1 MDEIKRNSNEVDP
14 TTTNGSQKPS
24 PKVVHIDTL
33 RAMRD
38 PVSSSSRSGVKH
50 RDSIEDVYLP
60 TVPPRRDK
68 ILLERELKKSRDE
81 TNRRRLDEAFYRL
94 TEACDSNLDMVERS
108 NCFDEWKDILDL
120 LARKAA
126 YMGIKHHKILG
137 SLIAA
142 THQKDLS
149 DFEFNS
155 LKVLR
160 EAMNVLRQPRITKQD
175 SKRVI
180 TSLLECG
187 MKTALPLAVDYLG
200 EDREGALDNMMAEI
214 VEKSRDQT

>member
-1 MDEIKRNSNEVDP
+1 MNEIKTNSNEVDSI
-14 TTTNGSQKPS
+14 TTNESQEPS
-24 PKVVHIDTL
+24 PKVVVLDTY

-38 PVSSSSRSGVKH
+38 TASSSSGPGVKH
-50 RDSIEDVYLP
+50 TDNVGDVYLP

-68 ILLERELKKSRDE
+68 ILLEREFKKSRDE
-81 TNRRRLDEAFYRL
+81 ANRRRLDEAFYRL
-94 TEACDSNLDMVERS
+94 AEACDSDLDMVERS
-108 NCFDEWKDILDL
+108 NCFDEWKDILNL

-126 YMGIKHHKILG
+126 YMGIKHHKVLG

-142 THQKDLS
+142 THQRDLS
-149 DFEFNS
+149 DFEFNY

-214 VEKSRDQT
+214 AEKSRDQT